1 MKPTTKITNV
11 FYGNFN
17 KSCSLTR
24 LHTTATVFKL
34 MNAHIS
40 QMSDRQLWD
49 AVRTAKTSRVLELV
63 KNGVNVNQFDPYER
77 GGYPLWLACSLE
89 HLSTAR
95 ALIHAGADL
104 NSTNSDGE
112 TPILY
117 FFGSEQI
124 RRMLIDAGANLHSR
138 NQLGESILSYTARS
152 NKHDL
157 MFELISRGMDISH
170 RDSYGSTV
178 LHDTASHFKR
188 GKADAKIEMIHTIL
202 DLNAD
207 INATDHS
214 GNTALHI
221 AASMGFEVSVGVL
234 LERNASIYVTNS
246 KGLTAKDVAWR
257 NNHSEIARMIEG
269 EEREQAL
276 QNQRLAIAMALHF
289 RLGDEAPVSE
299 LGVDVI
305 SNLVSKLM
313 RDQH

>member
-1 MKPTTKITNV
+1 MKPTTTTTSP
-11 FYGNFN
+11 FYGNFY

-34 MNAHIS
+34 IHAHIS

-63 KNGVNVNQFDPYER
+63 NDGVNVNQFDPHER
-77 GGYPLWLACSLE
+77 WGYPLWLACSLE
-89 HLSTAR
+89 HISTAR

-124 RRMLIDAGANLHSR
+124 RRMLIDAGANL
-138 NQLGESILSYTARS
+138 NAQNLQGESILSYTARS
-152 NKHDL
+152 NKHEL

-178 LHDTASHFKR
+178 LHDAASHFKK
-188 GKADAKIEMIHTIL
+188 GKAEAKIKMIHTML
-202 DLNAD
+202 ELGAD
-207 INATDHS
+207 INAKDHW

-234 LERNASIYVTNS
+234 LDRNASIHVTNS

-257 NNHSEIARMIEG
+257 NNHSEIAGMIER
-269 EEREQAL
+269 EEEEEIL
-276 QNQRLAIAMALHF
+276 QSKRLAIAMALHF
-289 RLGDEAPVSE
+289 RLGGEAPVSE

-305 SNLVSKLM
+305 SNLVSNLM